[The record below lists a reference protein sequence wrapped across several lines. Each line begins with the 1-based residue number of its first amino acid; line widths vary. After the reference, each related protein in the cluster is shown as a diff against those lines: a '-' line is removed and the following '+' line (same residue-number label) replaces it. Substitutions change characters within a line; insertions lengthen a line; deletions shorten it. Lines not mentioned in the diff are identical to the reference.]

1 MNRCYQT
8 PSGEFEWNAEKADI
22 NHKKHGVTFEQAA
35 DAFADPYGL
44 VFYDTANSLTED
56 RFQLLGMS
64 GCSLILFVVFVERGS
79 IRIISARKATRK
91 EERLYDGN
99 RKNF

>member
-35 DAFADPYGL
+35 DAFGL